1 MVEDSPTYLRDK
13 STLSSIK
20 AKAAAEEQ
28 LATEEA
34 EKSEDPGGII
44 TF

>member
-13 STLSSIK
+13 TTLSNIK
-20 AKAAAEEQ
+20 TKAAAEI
-28 LATEEA
+28 ATEEA
-34 EKSEDPGGII
+34 QVKEDLGGVI